1 MRNLLKETYLLDYN
15 STNIQTLVDKNKW
28 IEMDQHDKIK
38 SIYNYVKDDIKF
50 GYNQSDYRKASDILR
65 DGYGQCNTKSILFM
79 ALLRASGVKC
89 RIHGFTIYKKLQ
101 KGAISGIW
109 YKLAPKEIIHSW
121 VEIKYN
127 DEWLNIEGFI
137 LDDSYLTALQ
147 SKFSNASGFF
157 EGYGVSTD
165 NFKSPEVNW
174 CGNNTYIQKE
184 GIAQDYGVFDQP
196 DDFFSKYYQMLNPIK
211 KFIYVYIT
219 RHQMNRKVSKMRNNQ
234 KR

>member
-1 MRNLLKETYLLDYN
+1 MNYLLKETYLLDYN
-15 STNIQTLVDKNKW
+15 STNIQSLIKKNKW
-28 IEMDQHDKIK
+28 HELNQHDKIK
-38 SIYNYVKDDIKF
+38 SIYNYVKDKIIF
-50 GYNQSDYRKASDILR
+50 GYNKSDYRKASEILN

-79 ALLRASGVKC
+79 ALLRATGVEC

-121 VEIKYN
+121 VEINYN
-127 DEWLNIEGFI
+127 EKWLNIEGFI

-147 SKFSNASGFF
+147 SKFCKTNGFF

-165 NFKSPEVNW
+165 NFKSPQVNW

-184 GIAQDYGVFDQP
+184 GIAQDYGIFDQA
-196 DDFFSKYYQMLNPIK
+196 DDFFSKYDQKLNPIK
-211 KFIYVYIT
+211 KFVFIYIT
-219 RHQMNRKVSKMRNNQ
+219 RYLMNRNVSRIRKQ
-234 KR
+234 Q